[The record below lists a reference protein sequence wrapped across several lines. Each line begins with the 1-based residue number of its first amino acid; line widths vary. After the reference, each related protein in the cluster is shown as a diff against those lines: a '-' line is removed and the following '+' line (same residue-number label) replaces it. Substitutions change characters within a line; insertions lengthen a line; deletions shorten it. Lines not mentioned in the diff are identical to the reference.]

1 MSEVSIFDRLVSDLE
16 SSERKALLEKIQHSF
31 SEPREPL
38 TTIPED
44 EAGLN
49 PDEELK
55 KFTVI
60 QRFFLFLR
68 SLFTRKD
75 RYTLI
80 QDILLKKTA
89 SIIEKRASGLIDFH
103 NSLYSEQMK
112 NELALLKEHTLFFQG
127 PLRSALVKNKHA
139 FFAFLAGLELE
150 LVQFK
155 LINETDPFSLWD
167 TGTIENP
174 ASVKHEMRKIAADI
188 FQEIPKDNK
197 QRVYLDA
204 QSLSALFHLSN
215 HPFDTMLTAFKSGKC
230 AFRDLDKYV
239 TPLADLLKALEF
251 TPSADALKAL
261 FLFHYKERLADED
274 FHLEEMLYRNL
285 SESKKALKGI
295 SSFNERIP
303 LVSIIKYTKE
313 DLDYSPQNKTGG
325 EDWFVIYKDFWH
337 RRLDSRYDEF
347 YWQRR
352 YERLKDEAA
361 DFIGSYHL
369 PQVFKKRA
377 MWPDGGVN
385 YCLSLSFL
393 KAVLEIIFQKQQRAL
408 KLIFL
413 KGEFYKEENRQA
425 FTDTLEGISNIDTR
439 ILLLAGSLEPDGEPG
454 GRLKKIYNEPVKT
467 EPDKQTIQ
475 EIFVQVNKDALAI
488 IEQAGAHLQ
497 AMAHLLGG
505 ILQGEPSSQFD
516 TLLNLTSIGGRENK
530 ELISSWHDILDQI
543 IQSMNLLAEIK
554 ELESSHTRSA
564 AAAP

>member
-1 MSEVSIFDRLVSDLE
+1 MNEVSVFDKLVSDLE
-16 SSERKALLEKIQHSF
+16 SSERKALLEKIHHSF
-31 SEPREPL
+31 SEPQEPL

-44 EAGLN
+44 KTALN

-55 KFTVI
+55 KLTVI
-60 QRFFLFLR
+60 QRFFLFLQ
-68 SLFTRKD
+68 SIFTRKD

-89 SIIEKRASGLIDFH
+89 SIIEKRANGLIDFP
-103 NSLYSEQMK
+103 NSLYSEKMH
-112 NELALLKEHTLFFQG
+112 NELALLKEHTLFFQE

-167 TGTIENP
+167 TGTIEDP
-174 ASVKHEMRKIAADI
+174 AAVKYEMRKIAADI
-188 FQEIPKDNK
+188 FQEIPKENK

-215 HPFDTMLTAFKSGKC
+215 HPFDNMLSEFKSGKC
-230 AFRDLDKYV
+230 TFRGLDKYL

-251 TPSADALKAL
+251 TPTAEALKAL
-261 FLFHYKERLADED
+261 FLFYYRERLTDKD
-274 FHLEEMLYRNL
+274 FLFEENLCRSL

-313 DLDYSPQNKTGG
+313 DLGYSPQNKTGG

-337 RRLDSRYDEF
+337 RRLESGYREF
-347 YWQRR
+347 YWQRNHEMLR
-352 YERLKDEAA
+352 NQAA

-369 PQVFKKRA
+369 PQVFKKGA
-377 MWPDGGVN
+377 IWPDGRVN

-393 KAVLEIIFQKQQRAL
+393 KALLEKIFQKNQREL

-413 KGEFYKEENRQA
+413 KGEFYKEENRQV
-425 FTDTLEGISNIDTR
+425 FTDTLEDISNIDTR
-439 ILLLAGSLEPDGEPG
+439 IILLAGSLEPDGELG
-454 GRLKKIYNEPVKT
+454 GRMKKIYDKDVKT
-467 EPDKQTIQ
+467 ESDKQIITD
-475 EIFVQVNKDALAI
+475 IFVQANKEALAI
-488 IEQAGAHLQ
+488 IEQTGRHLQ
-497 AMAHLLGG
+497 ALAHILGG
-505 ILQGEPSSQFD
+505 ILHGEPGSQFD
-516 TLLNLTSIGGRENK
+516 TLSNLASIGGRENK
-530 ELISSWHDILDQI
+530 KLISSWHDILDQI
-543 IQSMNLLAEIK
+543 VQSMNLLAEIK
-554 ELESSHTRSA
+554 ELESSRTWSTA
-564 AAAP
+564 VTP